1 MLLAHAGRLLPWHS
15 AESWEHGLREA
26 LGEARVVLDVHRGG
40 ATTHWLLQRSGYA
53 VARVERAHDPYTLPA
68 ADDSFDAIFVC
79 RLASQLARPH
89 HALSEWLRVLRP
101 GGRLALMEP
110 RPPQRRT
117 GWLARWRRRRRRRTG
132 PFGGRLS
139 PREAAMLLELAD
151 LRRVRVHEPDAP
163 FYLASGRKP

>member
-1 MLLAHAGRLLPWHS
+1 MLLTHASRLLPGHS
-15 AESWEHGLREA
+15 AESWEHGLRDA
-26 LGEARVVLDVHRGG
+26 LGEAQLVLDVHRGG
-40 ATTHWLLQRSGYA
+40 ANTRWLLQRCGYD
-53 VARVERAHDPYTLPA
+53 VAHLDRAHDPYALPA
-68 ADDSFDAIFVC
+68 QDGAFDAIFVC

-110 RPPQRRT
+110 QPPQRRA
-117 GWLARWRRRRRRRTG
+117 GWLSRWRRRRRIG
-132 PFGGRLS
+132 PFGGRLA

-163 FYLASGRKP
+163 FYLASGCKS